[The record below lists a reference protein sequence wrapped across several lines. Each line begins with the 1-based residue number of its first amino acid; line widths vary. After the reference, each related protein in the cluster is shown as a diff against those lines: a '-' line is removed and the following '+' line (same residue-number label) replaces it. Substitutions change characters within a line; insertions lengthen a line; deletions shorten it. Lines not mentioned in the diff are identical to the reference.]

1 MGIFGWYFQTSLLLR
16 IFIALILGVVT
27 GLIVGPGKA
36 WVNPFG
42 VVHVRLLQ
50 MVVLPVVV
58 FTLVF
63 GAAGKQIEAP
73 SLVETLMN
81 MLPSVFLP

>member
-50 MVVLPVVV
+50 MVVLKSK
-58 FTLVF
+58 L
-63 GAAGKQIEAP
+63 
-73 SLVETLMN
+73 
-81 MLPSVFLP
+81 FLGVYTNFIQRERRQNEFH

>member
-1 MGIFGWYFQTSLLLR
+1 MGIFGWYFQTSLPLR

-27 GLIVGPGKA
+27 GLIVGPGIA

-50 MVVLPVVV
+50 MVVLKSK
-58 FTLVF
+58 L
-63 GAAGKQIEAP
+63 
-73 SLVETLMN
+73 
-81 MLPSVFLP
+81 FLGVYTNFIQRERRQNEFR